1 MGQLDKKHYS
11 QQSPWYPSQSKASC
25 LVQIQN
31 HWLRTQF
38 CFMSPMKSR
47 SNSPAMNEDS
57 VKRDQRSSSV
67 PDEYN
72 SEIKRTVVSRSRSIT
87 RSRSRSRSRR
97 SLSRDR
103 RDRSRSR
110 SRRRA
115 RSRSR
120 GGSRGR
126 RYRSRSR
133 SPRRSRSPEENRL
146 HVGDINEDC
155 RKRHLEKIFSKYGP
169 LKEIWLASYAP
180 FYAFVNYE
188 SRSDME
194 YAVKRANGER
204 IAGRRIRVTVAKPRN
219 RGPRNRY
226 DRR

>member
-1 MGQLDKKHYS
+1 MGSWTRYTIRNSRPGTPLSRKQVV
-11 QQSPWYPSQSKASC
+11 Q
-25 LVQIQN
+25 VQIQN

-87 RSRSRSRSRR
+87 RSRSRSR
-97 SLSRDR
+97 
-103 RDRSRSR
+103 
-110 SRRRA
+110 
-115 RSRSR
+115 

-155 RKRHLEKIFSKYGP
+155 RKRDLEKIFSKYGP
-169 LKEIWLASYAP
+169 LKEIWPASYAP

-204 IAGRRIRVTVAKPRN
+204 IAGRRIRVT
-219 RGPRNRY
+219 
-226 DRR
+226 

>member
-1 MGQLDKKHYS
+1 MGSWVPANKLAGSMMGSWTRNTTRNSRPGTPLSRKQVV
-11 QQSPWYPSQSKASC
+11 Q
-25 LVQIQN
+25 VQIQN

-110 SRRRA
+110 S
-115 RSRSR
+115 
-120 GGSRGR
+120 
-126 RYRSRSR
+126 
-133 SPRRSRSPEENRL
+133 PRRSRSPEENRL

-155 RKRHLEKIFSKYGP
+155 GKRDLEKIFSKYGP

-226 DRR
+226 DRRY

>member
-1 MGQLDKKHYS
+1 MGSGPGTLLSRKQVV
-11 QQSPWYPSQSKASC
+11 Q
-25 LVQIQN
+25 VQIQN

-110 SRRRA
+110 SR
-115 RSRSR
+115 
-120 GGSRGR
+120 
-126 RYRSRSR
+126 
-133 SPRRSRSPEENRL
+133 E
-146 HVGDINEDC
+146 V
-155 RKRHLEKIFSKYGP
+155 KIQVQVKVQIKIKGWIKGKEVQVKKQISK
-169 LKEIWLASYAP
+169 KE
-180 FYAFVNYE
+180 
-188 SRSDME
+188 
-194 YAVKRANGER
+194 
-204 IAGRRIRVTVAKPRN
+204 
-219 RGPRNRY
+219 
-226 DRR
+226 

>member
-1 MGQLDKKHYS
+1 
-11 QQSPWYPSQSKASC
+11 
-25 LVQIQN
+25 
-31 HWLRTQF
+31 
-38 CFMSPMKSR
+38 
-47 SNSPAMNEDS
+47 MNEDS

-110 SRRRA
+110 SRRR
-115 RSRSR
+115 
-120 GGSRGR
+120 
-126 RYRSRSR
+126 
-133 SPRRSRSPEENRL
+133 SRSPEENRL

-155 RKRHLEKIFSKYGP
+155 RKRDLEKIFSKYGP

-226 DRR
+226 D

>member
-1 MGQLDKKHYS
+1 MGSWVPANKLAGSMMGSWTRNTTRNSRPGTLLSRKQVV
-11 QQSPWYPSQSKASC
+11 Q
-25 LVQIQN
+25 VQIQN

-72 SEIKRTVVSRSRSIT
+72 SEIKRTVVSRSRS
-87 RSRSRSRSRR
+87 
-97 SLSRDR
+97 
-103 RDRSRSR
+103 
-110 SRRRA
+110 
-115 RSRSR
+115 R

-155 RKRHLEKIFSKYGP
+155 RKRDLEKIFSKYGP

-180 FYAFVNYE
+180 FY
-188 SRSDME
+188 
-194 YAVKRANGER
+194 
-204 IAGRRIRVTVAKPRN
+204 
-219 RGPRNRY
+219 
-226 DRR
+226 